1 MNKSTII
8 NRIILIVLFL
18 IVCFFIA
25 SYLFPNDKEKIK
37 KQFANLASA
46 VSIIPGEK
54 PIQIGLKMTTMPE
67 LFDNPCEIEATHE
80 WINGSYTPQE
90 ISSQIMRAKM
100 NFKSLSLTFYDISIE
115 LRDDFAVVNF
125 TARLTATKKDN
136 KSIEEVREV
145 KADLRRKEKKWVFT
159 KFAVVET
166 LKK

>member
-67 LFDNPCEIEATHE
+67 LLTIP
-80 WINGSYTPQE
+80 
-90 ISSQIMRAKM
+90 AK
-100 NFKSLSLTFYDISIE
+100 
-115 LRDDFAVVNF
+115 
-125 TARLTATKKDN
+125 
-136 KSIEEVREV
+136 
-145 KADLRRKEKKWVFT
+145 
-159 KFAVVET
+159 
-166 LKK
+166 

>member
-1 MNKSTII
+1 
-8 NRIILIVLFL
+8 
-18 IVCFFIA
+18 
-25 SYLFPNDKEKIK
+25 
-37 KQFANLASA
+37 
-46 VSIIPGEK
+46 
-54 PIQIGLKMTTMPE
+54 
-67 LFDNPCEIEATHE
+67 
-80 WINGSYTPQE
+80 
-90 ISSQIMRAKM
+90 MRAKM